1 MGLSSRVIRKSR
13 PLAVRTIRVEKS
25 DSGSIVLV
33 ELEVL

>member
-13 PLAVRTIRVEKS
+13 PLAVRTMRVEKS
-25 DSGSIVLV
+25 GSGSIVLV